1 MPKNFVV
8 WERGEPMTD
17 REKLT
22 EVIYSMDICSWDWA
36 GKIADHL
43 LANGVTFAKDTN
55 VPSWIP
61 VSERLPEPETDVL
74 TFSGGCIDI
83 ITYRYNRRGLA
94 CFMFR
99 DDCGYWKETFGKIS
113 HWMPLP
119 EPPKEE

>member
-1 MPKNFVV
+1 MK
-8 WERGEPMTD
+8 GTTMTD

-61 VSERLPEPETDVL
+61 VSERLPESIGLFLVIEKHWLDGSPCRRIAKWNTVDWFTADRKSRE
-74 TFSGGCIDI
+74 
-83 ITYRYNRRGLA
+83 ITPRV
-94 CFMFR
+94 
-99 DDCGYWKETFGKIS
+99 T

-119 EPPKEE
+119 TPPKEE